1 MDSDGEKLTFTKTRG
16 LIPEP
21 RHRETMGTPSVMP
34 RGLDAPSAGPTGSA
48 GGLMSAGE

>member
-21 RHRETMGTPSVMP
+21 RYRETMGTPSAMP
-34 RGLDAPSAGPTGSA
+34 RGLDAPSAGPAGSA